1 MYRVLG
7 SDPDPPQHL
16 VSIFKVILGSLPNW
30 CRAELIQGLQVIWYS
45 AVLNGSCFLAIKLSI
60 LHTYRRLFLV
70 NQKWLKIAWWANVI
84 YAVLWAIGSTLFYIL
99 QCAPVDY
106 YWQRVYI
113 VAQIK
118 TTASLKGH
126 CESNLAKAT
135 ASLITSTISD
145 FSILL
150 LPVSVLWNL
159 QISTKKKVRLVLL
172 FSLGL
177 W

>member
-1 MYRVLG
+1 MYRVLR
-7 SDPDPPQHL
+7 SDPTPPQHL
-16 VSIFKVILGSLPNW
+16 ISIFKVIQGSLPYW
-30 CRAELIQGLQVIWYS
+30 RCAGLTQSLQVIWYS

-60 LHTYRRLFLV
+60 LYTYRRLFLV
-70 NQKWLKIAWWANVI
+70 NQKWLKIAWWTNVV

-99 QCAPVDY
+99 QCAPVNY
-106 YWQRVYI
+106 YWQRMYI

-118 TTASLKGH
+118 NSSSLNGH
-126 CESNLAKAT
+126 CESNLAKIA